1 MSDTITLRR
10 HKRVPFAP
18 VNSIRK
24 PDADPA
30 GQFAARHFA
39 VKRAG
44 FILREYARQQEDPR
58 TASLSDETQPA
69 TIESFK
75 ESSLDDLATKMPFES
90 STNFVAPSGISQE
103 EVDRRVAEAEQRG
116 REAAQAEWV
125 AALDQAIAALDAAGR
140 AVGDVHRDLERR
152 MVAPLAQ
159 ASLQIGSELAR
170 QVLADASGLQRYL
183 ESVTAALQPGHSE
196 DDPSAVK
203 PVVEVRVNPEDLAV
217 LERASLRP
225 SSITFISDPLVPRS
239 GAIASSENKVVDD
252 RFENRIRF
260 AKEAVLAAAADLLRE
275 PPS

>member
-1 MSDTITLRR
+1 VSETITLRR
-10 HKRVPFAP
+10 HQRVPFAP

-24 PDADPA
+24 SDSDPA

-58 TASLSDETQPA
+58 TASVSDEAQPA

-75 ESSLDDLATKMPFES
+75 ESSLEDLASELSFES
-90 STNFVAPSGISQE
+90 STNFTPPSGISQE

-140 AVGDVHRDLERR
+140 AVGDAHRDLERR
-152 MVAPLAQ
+152 MVVPLAQ

-170 QVLADASGLQRYL
+170 QALADASGLQRYL
-183 ESVTAALQPGHSE
+183 ESVTTALQPGNS
-196 DDPSAVK
+196 DADPAAVK

-225 SSITFISDPLVPRS
+225 SSITLIADPLVPRS

-275 PPS
+275 APS

>member
-1 MSDTITLRR
+1 VSETITLRR

-58 TASLSDETQPA
+58 TAVTSDDAQSTTLQSL
-69 TIESFK
+69 K
-75 ESSLDDLATKMPFES
+75 ESSRDELVADVSFES
-90 STNFVAPSGISQE
+90 ATSPQPISGISQE

-116 REAAQAEWV
+116 RELAQAEWV
-125 AALDQAIAALDAAGR
+125 AALDHAIAALDSAGR
-140 AVGDVHRDLERR
+140 AVGDAQRDLERR
-152 MVAPLAQ
+152 MVVPLAQ

-170 QVLADASGLQRYL
+170 QVLAGGPGLQRYL
-183 ESVTAALQPGHSE
+183 ESVTAALQPSPADSQSSSTH
-196 DDPSAVK
+196 PS
-203 PVVEVRVNPEDLAV
+203 VEVRINPEDLAV
-217 LERASLRP
+217 LERASQRP
-225 SSITFISDPLVPRS
+225 SSVTFISDPLVPRS

-252 RFENRIRF
+252 RFENRMRF

-275 PPS
+275 APS

>member
-1 MSDTITLRR
+1 MSETITLRR

-58 TASLSDETQPA
+58 TAVTSDDAQSTTLQ
-69 TIESFK
+69 SSK
-75 ESSLDDLATKMPFES
+75 ESSRDELVADVAFES
-90 STNFVAPSGISQE
+90 AISPQPISGISQE

-116 REAAQAEWV
+116 RDSAQAEWV
-125 AALDQAIAALDAAGR
+125 AALDHAIAALDAAGR
-140 AVGDVHRDLERR
+140 AVGDAQRDLERR
-152 MVAPLAQ
+152 MVVPLAQ

-170 QVLADASGLQRYL
+170 QVLAEGPGLQRYL
-183 ESVTAALQPGHSE
+183 ESVTAALQPGPADSQSSSTH
-196 DDPSAVK
+196 PS
-203 PVVEVRVNPEDLAV
+203 VEVRINPEDLAV
-217 LERASLRP
+217 LERASQRP
-225 SSITFISDPLVPRS
+225 SSVTFISDPLVPRF

-252 RFENRIRF
+252 RFENRMRF

-275 PPS
+275 APS

>member
-1 MSDTITLRR
+1 VSETITLRR

-58 TASLSDETQPA
+58 TAVTSDDAQSTTLQSL
-69 TIESFK
+69 K
-75 ESSLDDLATKMPFES
+75 ESSRDELVADVSFES
-90 STNFVAPSGISQE
+90 ATSPQPISGISQE

-116 REAAQAEWV
+116 RELAQAEWV
-125 AALDQAIAALDAAGR
+125 AALDHAIAALDSAGR
-140 AVGDVHRDLERR
+140 AVGDAQRDLERR
-152 MVAPLAQ
+152 MVVPLAQ

-170 QVLADASGLQRYL
+170 QVLAEGPGLQRYL
-183 ESVTAALQPGHSE
+183 ESVTAALQPGPADSQSSSTH
-196 DDPSAVK
+196 PS
-203 PVVEVRVNPEDLAV
+203 VEVRINPEDLAV
-217 LERASLRP
+217 LERASQRP
-225 SSITFISDPLVPRS
+225 SSVTFISDPLVPRS

-252 RFENRIRF
+252 RFENRMRF

-275 PPS
+275 APS

>member
-1 MSDTITLRR
+1 VSETITLRR
-10 HKRVPFAP
+10 HTRVPFAP

-58 TASLSDETQPA
+58 TTVASDDAQSTTLQS
-69 TIESFK
+69 SK
-75 ESSLDDLATKMPFES
+75 ESARDELVADGSFES
-90 STNFVAPSGISQE
+90 ATSPQPISGISQD

-116 REAAQAEWV
+116 RELAQAEWV
-125 AALDQAIAALDAAGR
+125 AALDHAIAALDAAGR
-140 AVGDVHRDLERR
+140 AVGDAQRDLERR
-152 MVAPLAQ
+152 MVVPLAQ

-170 QVLADASGLQRYL
+170 QALAEGPGLQRYL
-183 ESVTAALQPGHSE
+183 ESVTAALQPGPTDSHSSSTH
-196 DDPSAVK
+196 PS
-203 PVVEVRVNPEDLAV
+203 VEVRINPEDLAV
-217 LERASLRP
+217 LERASQRP
-225 SSITFISDPLVPRS
+225 SSITFISDPLVPRA

-252 RFENRIRF
+252 RFENRMRF

-275 PPS
+275 APS

>member
-1 MSDTITLRR
+1 VSETITLRR
-10 HKRVPFAP
+10 HQRVPFAP

-24 PDADPA
+24 ADSDPA

-58 TASLSDETQPA
+58 TASISDEAQPA

-75 ESSLDDLATKMPFES
+75 ESSLEDLASELSFES
-90 STNFVAPSGISQE
+90 STNFTPPSGISQE

-125 AALDQAIAALDAAGR
+125 AALDHAIAALDAAGR
-140 AVGDVHRDLERR
+140 SVGDAHRDLERR
-152 MVAPLAQ
+152 MVVPLAQ

-170 QVLADASGLQRYL
+170 QALADASGLQRYL
-183 ESVTAALQPGHSE
+183 ESVTTALQPGNS
-196 DDPSAVK
+196 DADSAAVK

-225 SSITFISDPLVPRS
+225 SSITLIADPLVPRS

-275 PPS
+275 APS

>member
-1 MSDTITLRR
+1 MSETITLRR
-10 HKRVPFAP
+10 HTRVPFAP

-58 TASLSDETQPA
+58 TAVTSDDAQSTTVQ
-69 TIESFK
+69 SSK
-75 ESSLDDLATKMPFES
+75 ESSRDELVADASFES
-90 STNFVAPSGISQE
+90 AISPQPISGISQE

-116 REAAQAEWV
+116 RELAQAEWV
-125 AALDQAIAALDAAGR
+125 AALDHAIAALDAAGR
-140 AVGDVHRDLERR
+140 AVGDAQRDLERR
-152 MVAPLAQ
+152 MVVPLAQ

-170 QVLADASGLQRYL
+170 QVLAEGPGLQRYL
-183 ESVTAALQPGHSE
+183 ESVTAALQPGPADSQSSSTH
-196 DDPSAVK
+196 PS
-203 PVVEVRVNPEDLAV
+203 VEVRINPEDLAV
-217 LERASLRP
+217 LERASQRP
-225 SSITFISDPLVPRS
+225 SSVTFISDPLVPRS

-252 RFENRIRF
+252 RFENRMRF

-275 PPS
+275 APS

>member
-1 MSDTITLRR
+1 MSETITLRR
-10 HKRVPFAP
+10 HQRVPFAP

-24 PDADPA
+24 SDSDPA

-58 TASLSDETQPA
+58 TASVSDEAQSA

-75 ESSLDDLATKMPFES
+75 ESSLDNLAAEASFEPS
-90 STNFVAPSGISQE
+90 ASPLPSGISQE
-103 EVDRRVAEAEQRG
+103 EADRRVAEAEQRG

-140 AVGDVHRDLERR
+140 AVGDAHRDLERR
-152 MVAPLAQ
+152 MVVPLAQ

-170 QVLADASGLQRYL
+170 QALADASGLQRYL
-183 ESVTAALQPGHSE
+183 ESVTTALQPGNS
-196 DDPSAVK
+196 DADPAAVK

-225 SSITFISDPLVPRS
+225 SSITLIADPLVPRS

-275 PPS
+275 APS

>member
-1 MSDTITLRR
+1 VSETITLRR
-10 HKRVPFAP
+10 HQRVPFAP

-24 PDADPA
+24 SDSDPA

-58 TASLSDETQPA
+58 TASVSDEAQSA

-75 ESSLDDLATKMPFES
+75 ESSLDNLAAEASFEPS
-90 STNFVAPSGISQE
+90 ASPLPSGISQE
-103 EVDRRVAEAEQRG
+103 EADRRVAEAEQRG

-140 AVGDVHRDLERR
+140 AVGDAHRDLERR
-152 MVAPLAQ
+152 MVVPLAQ

-170 QVLADASGLQRYL
+170 QALADASGLQRYL
-183 ESVTAALQPGHSE
+183 ESVTTALQPGNS
-196 DDPSAVK
+196 DADPAAVK

-225 SSITFISDPLVPRS
+225 SSITLIADPLVPRS

-275 PPS
+275 APS